1 MTTNPY
7 LQPQYFT
14 PAKPNAVAAVD
25 GQIPQQKPITYGG
38 MVPVSSI
45 EEVLKYPV
53 QPGICI
59 HFKDENADYIYTKT
73 QGFSQ
78 MEKPVYEAYMLQ
90 KVDFEPLLPENKKL
104 ANYVTVEQMSELTG
118 VLSQLT
124 QEVMAL
130 KQQNTGNY
138 HKKFNKQRRDDNE
151 STTKFRP
158 GTEMREN

>member
-7 LQPQYFT
+7 IQPQYFGQQN
-14 PAKPNAVAAVD
+14 PNSMVVDNNAK
-25 GQIPQQKPITYGG
+25 QKPITYGG

-73 QGFSQ
+73 HI
-78 MEKPVYEAYMLQ
+78 YEAYPRQ
-90 KVDFEPLLPENKKL
+90 KVDFESLLPENKKL

-130 KQQNTGNY
+130 KQQSTGNNNS
-138 HKKFNKQRRDDNE
+138 HRKFNNKQRRDDHEPANE
-151 STTKFRP
+151 KD
-158 GTEMREN
+158 

>member
-7 LQPQYFT
+7 LQPQYFAQ
-14 PAKPNAVAAVD
+14 AKPNSVAAVD

-104 ANYVTVEQMSELTG
+104 ANFATVEQMSELTG
-118 VLSQLT
+118 VISQLT

-138 HKKFNKQRRDDNE
+138 NQHKKFNKQRRDDHE
-151 STTKFRP
+151 STKQ
-158 GTEMREN
+158 E

>member
-7 LQPQYFT
+7 LQPQYFVQ
-14 PAKPNAVAAVD
+14 PKPNSMTVD
-25 GQIPQQKPITYGG
+25 NNGQQKPITYGG

-138 HKKFNKQRRDDNE
+138 NPHKKFNKQRRDDHEPANE
-151 STTKFRP
+151 KD
-158 GTEMREN
+158 

>member
-7 LQPQYFT
+7 LQSQYFN

-130 KQQNTGNY
+130 KQQNSY
-138 HKKFNKQRRDDNE
+138 KPKHDKQRREQNE
-151 STTKFRP
+151 QTPKFKP
-158 GTEMREN
+158 GRVQE

>member
-14 PAKPNAVAAVD
+14 PAKPNTVATVD

-138 HKKFNKQRRDDNE
+138 NLHKKYNKQRRDDHE
-151 STTKFRP
+151 STKP
-158 GTEMREN
+158 E

>member
-7 LQPQYFT
+7 LQPQYFGQ
-14 PAKPNAVAAVD
+14 PKPNSMSVD
-25 GQIPQQKPITYGG
+25 NNAQQKPITYGG

-53 QPGICI
+53 QPGIRMY
-59 HFKDENADYIYTKT
+59 FEDEMAGYIYTKT

-78 MEKPVYEAYMLQ
+78 MEKPIYEAYPRQ
-90 KVDFEPLLPENKKL
+90 KVDFESLLPENKKL
-104 ANYVTVEQMSELTG
+104 ANYVTVDQMSELTG

-130 KQQNTGNY
+130 KQQSTGNNNP
-138 HKKFNKQRRDDNE
+138 HKKFNKQRRDDHEPANE
-151 STTKFRP
+151 KD
-158 GTEMREN
+158 